1 MALTHCNRFATG
13 SELARCHGP
22 GFQHTLCVLHNL
34 SEKHDEGR
42 KKNYLSILERFMPS
56 GESGLNGLG
65 CRINLTDSLICA

>member
-1 MALTHCNRFATG
+1 MARAFNT
-13 SELARCHGP
+13 P
-22 GFQHTLCVLHNL
+22 CVYCITYQK
-34 SEKHDEGR
+34 STTKGE